1 LKHIIA
7 FIFLLL
13 LGLFPAIS
21 ICQSRDYTSVLKTA
35 DISVWNNSKYL
46 SANTAK
52 KEKYLTSVEKQVYYY
67 LNLVR
72 MDPKLFADTFLKDL
86 KYSDDEYESSLYAEL
101 QTLKPLPVL
110 MPDRKLFESAHCHA
124 EESGKRGFVG
134 HERFKCREDYLGECI
149 YYGET
154 DAFGIVVELL
164 VDKGVKSLGHRK
176 IMLDNFTQLGVSI
189 QPHKTYGENC
199 VMDFR

>member
-1 LKHIIA
+1 LKHIIP
-7 FIFLLL
+7 FIFLILS
-13 LGLFPAIS
+13 GLSPAIS
-21 ICQSRDYTSVLKTA
+21 HSQSRDYTSYLTTA

-86 KYSDDEYESSLYAEL
+86 KNSDDEYESSLYIEL

-110 MPDRKLFESAHCHA
+110 MPDRQLFESARCHA

-134 HERFKCREDYLGECI
+134 HERFKCEEDFMGECI
-149 YYGET
+149 YYGES
-154 DAFGIVVELL
+154 DALDIVTELL

-176 IMLDNFTQLGVSI
+176 IMLDNFTRLGVSI

-199 VMDFR
+199 VMDFK